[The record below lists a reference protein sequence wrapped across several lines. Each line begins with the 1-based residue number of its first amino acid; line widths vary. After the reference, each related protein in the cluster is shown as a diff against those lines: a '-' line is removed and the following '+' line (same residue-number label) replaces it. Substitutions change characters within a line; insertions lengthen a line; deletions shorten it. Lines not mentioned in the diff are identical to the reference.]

1 LIRKKK
7 RRYSDRLHWQ
17 AKFKNKLMASI
28 WNKVEKQKKVKTI
41 NKIKVYR
48 KIHLLSEKEPKLI

>member
-1 LIRKKK
+1 MLYYLQQKKMNAIPDQKADAQVLIRKKK

-28 WNKVEKQKKVKTI
+28 
-41 NKIKVYR
+41 
-48 KIHLLSEKEPKLI
+48 